1 MVAWL
6 EKFRHVFIHE
16 DCEDSEV
23 VYRIQSLFPK
33 ERVSFVSERPFPE
46 SMGSLSAEEFNRSKT
61 HIYVENFKGEFF
73 KRCPGARPGLTCCNY
88 FVLNLGLQCD
98 MNCSY
103 CYLQSFINTPL
114 LTIYANIDKAIDELR
129 KISQTCSGQKFRIG
143 TGEVIDSLSLD
154 PITHYS
160 KRLIHFFR
168 EVPNWKLE
176 FKTKSH
182 FVDHFLS
189 EPHGGNVITS
199 WSINPQSIIERE
211 EFGTSSLQERMSAAR
226 KCADKG
232 FSIAFHIDPMIW
244 VPNWEEIY
252 SELVDEV
259 TSLFSPK
266 ELQTLSI
273 GALRFAPE
281 QRDMMRERFGIESLV
296 NQGELF
302 RSSDG
307 KLRYDHHLRK
317 EMFRHVLEAFKS
329 KHKDW
334 NIFFCMESPE
344 TWLSSYQSMPK
355 GVVGLE
361 DLFDHNVIRSYKKA
375 KTLGVTKTLGVSQN

>member
-1 MVAWL
+1 MGSVMVDGGSLMVAWL

-160 KRLIHFFR
+160 KRLIHFF
-168 EVPNWKLE
+168 
-176 FKTKSH
+176 
-182 FVDHFLS
+182 
-189 EPHGGNVITS
+189 
-199 WSINPQSIIERE
+199 
-211 EFGTSSLQERMSAAR
+211 
-226 KCADKG
+226 
-232 FSIAFHIDPMIW
+232 
-244 VPNWEEIY
+244 
-252 SELVDEV
+252 
-259 TSLFSPK
+259 
-266 ELQTLSI
+266 
-273 GALRFAPE
+273 
-281 QRDMMRERFGIESLV
+281 
-296 NQGELF
+296 
-302 RSSDG
+302 
-307 KLRYDHHLRK
+307 
-317 EMFRHVLEAFKS
+317 
-329 KHKDW
+329 
-334 NIFFCMESPE
+334 
-344 TWLSSYQSMPK
+344 
-355 GVVGLE
+355 
-361 DLFDHNVIRSYKKA
+361 
-375 KTLGVTKTLGVSQN
+375 